1 MKNERIIAVYEK
13 YLDRIW
19 KDLSKDDKVRLE
31 THFGGIINE
40 IDEIVL
46 NDAISELENEN
57 LEDAQLQER
66 LNSWNGNNFSLD
78 EILKALSHFNI

>member
-31 THFGGIINE
+31 THFGGITNE
-40 IDEIVL
+40 IDEIK
-46 NDAISELENEN
+46 EL
-57 LEDAQLQER
+57 
-66 LNSWNGNNFSLD
+66 
-78 EILKALSHFNI
+78 